1 MESLLV
7 SLATKIVATTV
18 AAAAAATTTEPSAA
32 VTATTLMAGNILN
45 LSSVDYSVVAATCN
59 ETNPECVIDH
69 SVYCVGDPLY
79 CNLTREEYLE
89 ILYDYISPTVP
100 EWILIFSHVIV
111 FLMGLVRIY

>member
-1 MESLLV
+1 VPKISEKSGKMESLLV

-18 AAAAAATTTEPSAA
+18 EAAAAAATTTEPSAA
-32 VTATTLMAGNILN
+32 VTATTLMAGNM
-45 LSSVDYSVVAATCN
+45 AATCN